1 MAFCGIPESALKFYH
16 DLAANNTKSWWEL
29 NRGIYDSS
37 VRAPITE
44 LMSELEA
51 EFGSFKVF
59 RPYRDVRFGKDKTPI
74 KDHQGA
80 VIQVEDAVAYYFQ
93 VNSEGVMVAGG
104 WYSPLGP
111 QLNRF
116 RAAVDGPLAPELRQ
130 IMKSVAK
137 SFELDGRP
145 MKTKPRGI
153 EADNPNLDLLRF
165 KALTASRHYDDPAVF
180 GVASF
185 GKKVRK
191 DFKALTPMI
200 EWLADVVGPA
210 EDPSAEM

>member
-80 VIQVEDAVAYYFQ
+80 VIQVEDGAHAEVAQRGSGKGGQLEIVVQVVSAFQ
-93 VNSEGVMVAGG
+93 TEQRIG
-104 WYSPLGP
+104 
-111 QLNRF
+111 
-116 RAAVDGPLAPELRQ
+116 AAVGGEDQAEAG
-130 IMKSVAK
+130 V
-137 SFELDGRP
+137 
-145 MKTKPRGI
+145 GI
-153 EADNPNLDLLRF
+153 A
-165 KALTASRHYDDPAVF
+165 T
-180 GVASF
+180 
-185 GKKVRK
+185 
-191 DFKALTPMI
+191 I
-200 EWLADVVGPA
+200 A
-210 EDPSAEM
+210 EDQLHAA